1 MNVLTERQKEIINV
15 SMEIIAKRGIQNL
28 TIKNISKKIGF
39 SEPAIYRHFESKIAI
54 LLTILSMFE
63 NQMEEF
69 IGSINSDKKSSLKKL
84 SLICNNHFIN
94 FSANPVIASVIF
106 SEEIFQDDK
115 LLSDKIYSIMNLNFK
130 FVRTIIESGQKNK
143 EIRLDINAEQLV
155 LIIMGSLR
163 LIIKKWTLSDYSF
176 NLKEEGTKLW
186 ESLNKILKVNRET

>member
-1 MNVLTERQKEIINV
+1 
-15 SMEIIAKRGIQNL
+15 
-28 TIKNISKKIGF
+28 
-39 SEPAIYRHFESKIAI
+39 
-54 LLTILSMFE
+54 
-63 NQMEEF
+63 
-69 IGSINSDKKSSLKKL
+69 
-84 SLICNNHFIN
+84 
-94 FSANPVIASVIF
+94 VIASVIF

>member
-54 LLTILSMFE
+54 LLSILSMFE
-63 NQMEEF
+63 NQMQKF
-69 IGSINSDKKSSLKKL
+69 IGSINSDKTSSLKKL
-84 SLICNNHFIN
+84 SLICNNHFVN

-130 FVRTIIESGQKNK
+130 FVRIIIENGQKNK
-143 EIRLDINAEQLV
+143 EIRLDIDAEQLV

-163 LIIKKWTLSDYSF
+163 LIIKKWTLSNYSF
-176 NLKEEGTKLW
+176 NLKEEGSKLW
-186 ESLNKILKVNRET
+186 ESLNKIMSI